1 MIDTNLYKT
10 LLETERDEILN
21 DLKGMA
27 TKDSLTGE
35 FVAVSDTS
43 ETEPDELDLDNRN
56 EEFEIDSALTEEL
69 TPHLHEIENALKKIE
84 DGTYGNCEVCGNAI
98 EEERLQVNPSSKTC
112 ISHMNS

>member
-27 TKDSLTGE
+27 AKDSLTGE
-35 FVAVSDTS
+35 YAPMSDTS
-43 ETEPDELDLDNRN
+43 LTEPDELDLDNRN
-56 EEFEIDSALTEEL
+56 EEFEEDSALTEEL
-69 TPHLHEIENALKKIE
+69 TPHLKDIEDALKKIE
-84 DGTYGNCEVCGNAI
+84 DGTYGTCQVCSNTI
-98 EEERLQVNPSSKTC
+98 EEERLQANPSAKTC